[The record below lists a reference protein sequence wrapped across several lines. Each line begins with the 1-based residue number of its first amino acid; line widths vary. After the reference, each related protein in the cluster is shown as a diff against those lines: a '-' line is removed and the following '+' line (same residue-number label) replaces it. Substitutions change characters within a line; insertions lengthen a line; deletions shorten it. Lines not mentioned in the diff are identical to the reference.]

1 MFNAKTNDNYQEQ
14 YVAQTGPLLG
24 MSLVINL
31 NQSTYINGGQTQQA
45 GARLV
50 VHPITQGKKIRAS

>member
-31 NQSTYINGGQTQQA
+31 NQSTYTNGGQTQQA

-50 VHPITQGKKIRAS
+50 VHPITQGKKFRA